1 MKSPKKK
8 IGIGLLGLGTV
19 GSGVVELLE
28 KNRVHIE
35 SRVGASLEIKAA
47 LVRDASKAR
56 VGVPSTV
63 KVVTEAKEILEDP
76 QIDLVV
82 ELMGGFEPARQYI
95 LDAISRGKHIVT
107 ANKAVLAK
115 YWDEIF
121 QSAHDKNVDVYL
133 EAAVGGG
140 IPCIQAI
147 NDGLAANRIHELT
160 AIING
165 TTNFILTG
173 MAHYGQTFE
182 KSLKDAQAK
191 GYAESDPSFDIDGMD
206 ACHKLAILSSIAFD
220 QRVRIEDIYLQGI
233 RGITKA
239 DIDAARTE
247 MGCTVKHLAIARSR
261 DEHGLEVQVVP
272 CLIPLDH
279 PLASV
284 EGVYNGIVV
293 AGDAVGRVLLSGRGA
308 GKMPTASAVIS
319 DIIYIARNIAVGVA
333 GRVPAVAYDVDRVQ
347 TRRIVP
353 SDEIRNRFF
362 LRLTALDQPGVLA
375 RIANVLAEHSIS
387 ISSVAQ
393 NERQKGSSVPVYLS
407 TYTTTEK
414 AMHDAVRAIEALPPV
429 KAGTLLMRLELP
441 ENVG

>member
-1 MKSPKKK
+1 MAPRKKK
-8 IGIGLLGLGTV
+8 IGIGILGLGTV

-35 SRVGASLEIKAA
+35 SRVGAQLEIRRAV
-47 LVRDASKAR
+47 VRDA
-56 VGVPSTV
+56 
-63 KVVTEAKEILEDP
+63 AKKRNGLPASLLISNKFSDIMNDP
-76 QIDLVV
+76 EIDLVV
-82 ELMGGFEPARQYI
+82 ELMGGFEPARTQI
-95 LDAISRGKHIVT
+95 LEAISKGKHVVT

-115 YWDEIF
+115 HWDEIF
-121 QSAHDKNVDVYL
+121 QAAHDKNVDVYL

-147 NDGLAANRIHELT
+147 NDGLAANKINEIT

-173 MAHYGQTFE
+173 MSQYGQTFE

-191 GYAESDPSFDIDGMD
+191 GYAEADPSFDIDGMD
-206 ACHKLAILSSIAFD
+206 ACHKIVILSSIGFD
-220 QRVRIEDIYLQGI
+220 QRVRIEQVHMQGI

-247 MGCTVKHLAIARSR
+247 MNCTVKHLAIARAR
-261 DEHGLEVQVVP
+261 DEHDLEVQVVP
-272 CLIPLDH
+272 CLIAHDH
-279 PLASV
+279 PLAAV

-293 AGDAVGRVLLSGRGA
+293 GDAVGRVTFSGRGA

-319 DIIYIARNIAVGVA
+319 DIIYLARNIAVGVA
-333 GRVPAVAYDVDRVQ
+333 GRVPAVAYDVDRVES
-347 TRRIVP
+347 RRIVP
-353 SDEIRNRFF
+353 ADEIRNRYF
-362 LRLTALDQPGVLA
+362 LRFTAMDQPGVLA
-375 RIANVLAEHSIS
+375 RIATILADHGIS

-407 TYTTTEK
+407 TYTATEK
-414 AMHDAVRAIEALPPV
+414 AMRDAITAIETLPPV
-429 KAGTLLMRLELP
+429 KAGTLVLRLEMP
-441 ENVG
+441 ENAS